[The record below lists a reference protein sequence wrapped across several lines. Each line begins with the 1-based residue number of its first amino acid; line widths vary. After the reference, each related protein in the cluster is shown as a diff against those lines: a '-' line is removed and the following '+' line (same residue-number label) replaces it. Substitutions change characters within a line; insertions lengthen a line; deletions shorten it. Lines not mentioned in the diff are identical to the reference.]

1 MEPGACT
8 GTSRTALTIWQRL
21 AASTSPPARPARTRG
36 GKLLGKVM
44 RYVNS
49 LLGSLATVFP
59 AVELA
64 KEYKDGVEAVIGQ
77 QRVNDPPAGLL
88 NLR

>member
-1 MEPGACT
+1 
-8 GTSRTALTIWQRL
+8 
-21 AASTSPPARPARTRG
+21 
-36 GKLLGKVM
+36 VM
-44 RYVNS
+44 SYVNS

-64 KEYKDGVEAVIGQ
+64 REYKDGVEAVIDQ
-77 QRVNDPPAGLL
+77 QRLNDPPSGLL